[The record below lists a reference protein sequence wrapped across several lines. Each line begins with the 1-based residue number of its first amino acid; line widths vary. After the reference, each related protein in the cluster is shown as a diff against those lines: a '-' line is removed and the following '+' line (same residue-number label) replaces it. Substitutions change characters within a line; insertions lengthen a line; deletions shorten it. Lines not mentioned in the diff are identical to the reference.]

1 MTPRDRRALRIG
13 GSALLAGLLLFRVV
27 PSGWR
32 AWRTGGEEL
41 AGRRALLARAES
53 ALGDLPAIEARG
65 AATRARL
72 IALAPALVS
81 GATEAEAQAD
91 LNGRLALIA
100 NRERT
105 RLLRADPVA
114 DAEHEGGLRRV
125 RLRVEVESDWSGLVG
140 FLRGVVADP
149 AVLRV
154 TAVSLRGPEV
164 MVLTAGPEVLG
175 AQVEVTGWYIEKRP
189 TESKGAE

>member
-1 MTPRDRRALRIG
+1 MTPRDRRALRLGAAAVVIG
-13 GSALLAGLLLFRVV
+13 SLLVWGL

-32 AWRTGGEEL
+32 AWRAGGEEL

-53 ALGDLPAIEARG
+53 ALSDLPVIEERS

-72 IALAPALVS
+72 VALAPALVS

-91 LNGRLALIA
+91 LNGRLALVA

-105 RLLRADPVA
+105 RLLRADPVT
-114 DAEHEGGLRRV
+114 DTGRVGSLRRV
-125 RLRVEVESDWSGLVG
+125 RLRIEVESDWSGLVG

-154 TAVSLRGPEV
+154 TAVTLRGAEV
-164 MVLTAGPEVLG
+164 VVLTSGPEVLS
-175 AQVEVTGWYIEKRP
+175 AQVEVTGWYLEKRP
-189 TESKGAE
+189 VTREGE